1 MYVTRAILAQAEAAL
16 GTPMELRMQYEITPE
31 EAAMIR
37 RSQRH
42 GRAHDVTTF
51 LFGDG
56 QLAAIAKH
64 NYPPGIYRVPGGGL
78 QPGEA
83 LIDGAVREA
92 LEETGL
98 PFTPTTYALRVFVAF
113 TSGDE
118 RIDWVTHVVNWVTH
132 VVSGTAPHIPP
143 QPLDARE
150 IREAQW
156 IAPAELVGPIA
167 GLMLA
172 TGRPL
177 LRYRVELHRRALAL
191 LAPTGSRRT

>member
-1 MYVTRAILAQAEAAL
+1 MYVTREILARAEAAL
-16 GTPMELRMQYEITPE
+16 GTPVELHMQYEITPPE
-31 EAAMIR
+31 TAMIR

-51 LFGDG
+51 LFADE
-56 QLAAIAKH
+56 QLAVIAKH

-78 QPGEA
+78 QPGEE

-98 PFTPTTYALRVFVAF
+98 PFTPTRYALRVFVAF
-113 TSGDE
+113 TCGDE
-118 RIDWVTHVVNWVTH
+118 RIDWVTHVVA
-132 VVSGTAPHIPP
+132 GTAPPM
-143 QPLDARE
+143 QPRPVDTRE

-156 IAPAELVGPIA
+156 IAPAALLGPIA
-167 GLMLA
+167 ELMLA

-177 LRYRVELHRRALAL
+177 LRYRTELHRRALDVL
-191 LAPTGSRRT
+191 TPLA